1 MLYIDH
7 NKAITSSN
15 DIVNLGNI
23 LNLSA
28 VNLEYTAY
36 RSGDSVTAAIWKYNS
51 INSASGGNKMLAT
64 DTGIL
69 LNDFTTMNM
78 ASLGGSVA
86 VQGYNK
92 PSTTRQ
98 ANDSEQNFKLNF
110 NFSEVGNGI
119 KNARTETNLPNI
131 SFAQSQNRDS
141 LKMQNVIQQS
151 ELTIGNTKL
160 QRLGNSGKA
169 GLVSRIYFNGKGKE
183 AKRVLRQA
191 FCNKLPG
198 DFEKYSINSLN
209 RLYKIKVNGN
219 WTYAI
224 GKTQYLRALM

>member
-1 MLYIDH
+1 MLQKSLTTTYIDH

-15 DIVNLGNI
+15 DIANLGNI

-51 INSASGGNKMLAT
+51 INNSVNGSMRVPT

-69 LNDFTTMNM
+69 LSEFTTGYMT
-78 ASLGGSVA
+78 SLGGSVA

-98 ANDSEQNFKLNF
+98 ENNKEQNFTLNF

-119 KNARTETNLPNI
+119 KNAWTFTNLKNVA
-131 SFAQSQNRDS
+131 FSQDIARCC
-141 LKMQNVIQQS
+141 
-151 ELTIGNTKL
+151 G
-160 QRLGNSGKA
+160 
-169 GLVSRIYFNGKGKE
+169 
-183 AKRVLRQA
+183 QA
-191 FCNKLPG
+191 FL
-198 DFEKYSINSLN
+198 
-209 RLYKIKVNGN
+209 
-219 WTYAI
+219 
-224 GKTQYLRALM
+224 